1 MINLGIYKPRQSDWS
16 EVNEVLDIIG
26 RRDYGNF
33 LYEYF
38 PNLEPHTDES
48 LTCEKLSEWYSGT
61 ELKSLSNHD
70 FHNIV
75 HDQIMFSTIS
85 NPAQEEQKKLKEEQV
100 Q

>member
-1 MINLGIYKPRQSDWS
+1 VINLGIYKPRQSDWS

-61 ELKSLSNHD
+61 GLKITFESRFSLNRARSSY
-70 FHNIV
+70 F
-75 HDQIMFSTIS
+75 
-85 NPAQEEQKKLKEEQV
+85 
-100 Q
+100 